1 MYKFFI
7 AKNKSRPKCKLV
19 NYNASVEHENA
30 STTNDN
36 DSVQEYLS
44 LLKTTQDAYDKI
56 ADKPGD

>member
-1 MYKFFI
+1 LYKFFI
-7 AKNKSRPKCKLV
+7 AKNKSRPKCKLLK
-19 NYNASVEHENA
+19 YNASVEHENT

-36 DSVQEYLS
+36 DIVQEYLG